1 MGDMR
6 VLNQRGMTLV
16 EIMVAMI
23 LLAIALAWLAPL
35 MVVSLRGNR
44 LGADLTRAATLA
56 QDKFEE
62 LKNRSHSLLLSN
74 PSGQDTVGTLVR
86 SWTIAEED
94 GHADLLRIVLT
105 LDWVDQEGGD
115 HQVTFT
121 TLQARAK

>member
-1 MGDMR
+1 MR
-6 VLNQRGMTLV
+6 LLDQRGMTLV

-35 MVVSLRGNR
+35 MVVSLRSNR
-44 LGADLTRAATLA
+44 LGADLTRATTLA

-62 LKNRSHSLLLSN
+62 FKNKSHNYLLSN

-86 SWTIAEED
+86 SWTITEEA
-94 GHADLLRIVLT
+94 GQSDLLRIALT
-105 LDWVDQEGGD
+105 LDWLDQDGGD
-115 HQVTFT
+115 HQVAFT